1 MTTAETTP
9 KTGRLPFKVK
19 AFDLMADVR
28 NLPRWNEGASRAELL
43 TEEPIGQGT
52 RFVTVN
58 RGQEM
63 TSEVTRFDPPDRLD
77 FDVTSRFMDV
87 GSAFTFTPAD
97 GGTTLAIEFEP
108 RPKGVMKVLFPLLSP
123 VIRRDLRT
131 QHLKFKT
138 FCEQPPE
145 A

>member
-1 MTTAETTP
+1 MIKEELHIECPPTT
-9 KTGRLPFKVK
+9 

-28 NLPRWNEGASRAELL
+28 NLPSWNEGASRAELL
-43 TEEPIGQGT
+43 TEEPIGPGT
-52 RFVTVN
+52 RFVTVD

-63 TSEVTRFDPPDRLD
+63 TSEVTTYERPGCID

-87 GSAFTFTPAD
+87 GSTFTFTPAD
-97 GGTTLAIEFEP
+97 GGTRLAIEFEP
-108 RPKGVMKVLFPLLSP
+108 RPKGVMRVLFPLLSP

-131 QHLKFKT
+131 QHRKFKT
-138 FCEQPPE
+138 FCEQPQD